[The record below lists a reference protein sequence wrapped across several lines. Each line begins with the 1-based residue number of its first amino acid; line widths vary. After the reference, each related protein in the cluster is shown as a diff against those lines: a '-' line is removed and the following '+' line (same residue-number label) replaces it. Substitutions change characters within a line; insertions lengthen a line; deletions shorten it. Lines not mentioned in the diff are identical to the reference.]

1 MEEKKK
7 PRHQQQTF
15 KSVTQAYCINQNAN
29 CCRHRLWKLGCISTA
44 ANSGSLAGP
53 WSNLD
58 ILSLSALLLF
68 SPSNPLSHPLRPLFI
83 DWFSVSV
90 YVDSDPFRPILSLKR
105 QTKLPLKPRKYTI
118 VTQCSV
124 KCVIKARRQVRH
136 YYKQRFKNL
145 VMWTLACPCAN
156 TCIYVFGP
164 YDTARKI
171 IIATLIDINHRL
183 ATSSSF
189 SVWMYKYVCM
199 WSQI

>member
-1 MEEKKK
+1 M
-7 PRHQQQTF
+7 QI
-15 KSVTQAYCINQNAN
+15 VTDV
-29 CCRHRLWKLGCISTA
+29 GFG
-44 ANSGSLAGP
+44 NSGSLAGP

-124 KCVIKARRQVRH
+124 KCVTKARRQLRH

-145 VMWTLACPCAN
+145 VMWLLPCAR
-156 TCIYVFGP
+156 THTHTFVYMFGP
-164 YDTARKI
+164 YDTSRRI
-171 IIATLIDINHRL
+171 IYCH
-183 ATSSSF
+183 F
-189 SVWMYKYVCM
+189 HWHQ
-199 WSQI
+199 SQNSMGHIEFNQRVNV